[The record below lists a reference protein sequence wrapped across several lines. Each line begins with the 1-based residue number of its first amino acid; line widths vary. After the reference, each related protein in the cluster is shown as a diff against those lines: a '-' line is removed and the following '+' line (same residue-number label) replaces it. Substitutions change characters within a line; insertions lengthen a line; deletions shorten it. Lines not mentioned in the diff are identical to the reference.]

1 VGAAQVGFL
10 PSGYGLALAQDFDEA
25 IGWVDHPA
33 GAVCDGAAH
42 REREDGLKD
51 GLKGGVG
58 GRGVAGAKV
67 VLVGMLDTHDDSP
80 K

>member
-1 VGAAQVGFL
+1 MGFL
-10 PSGYGLALAQDFDEA
+10 PSGYGLALAQYFDEA

-42 REREDGLKD
+42 RERED

>member
-1 VGAAQVGFL
+1 MGFL
-10 PSGYGLALAQDFDEA
+10 PSGYGLALAQYFDEA

-42 REREDGLKD
+42 REREDGLK
-51 GLKGGVG
+51 G

>member
-1 VGAAQVGFL
+1 MGFL

-33 GAVCDGAAH
+33 GAVCDRAAH
-42 REREDGLKD
+42 REREDGLK
-51 GLKGGVG
+51 
-58 GRGVAGAKV
+58 GVAGAKV
-67 VLVGMLDTHDDSP
+67 VLVGMLDTHDYSP

>member
-1 VGAAQVGFL
+1 MGFL

-42 REREDGLKD
+42 REREDGLK
-51 GLKGGVG
+51 GGVAVDVV
-58 GRGVAGAKV
+58 VAV
-67 VLVGMLDTHDDSP
+67 LDTHDDSP